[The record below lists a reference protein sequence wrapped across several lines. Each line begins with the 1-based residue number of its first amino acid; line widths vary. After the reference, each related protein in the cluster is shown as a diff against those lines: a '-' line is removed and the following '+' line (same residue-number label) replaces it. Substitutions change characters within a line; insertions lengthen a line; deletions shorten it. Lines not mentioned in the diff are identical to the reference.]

1 MATKKINYRLK
12 QNRQSTTKATFCLN
26 PDSICN
32 QEAPNPFYAKLV
44 VLSIA
49 ILHWVH
55 FPKAFFKNTIQIFG
69 MMLHGCWCSLM
80 LVTVRLICCFLWIF
94 SMLIA
99 SFECWLPM
107 PTLKY
112 TRFCQNWE
120 KPSPTFFSYQYT
132 FSDIRQQH
140 RCNPRR
146 FWHLLVRTHLSTI
159 VSLNLFLDTN
169 SCHFSVCSND
179 LTTLGFFLKPWVSRS
194 HSDYTVRVFSFY
206 FRLQFV

>member
-1 MATKKINYRLK
+1 MPSWWFSPLQFFTESTFLERFSKIR
-12 QNRQSTTKATFCLN
+12 
-26 PDSICN
+26 
-32 QEAPNPFYAKLV
+32 
-44 VLSIA
+44 
-49 ILHWVH
+49 
-55 FPKAFFKNTIQIFG
+55 FKFSEWCYTDVG
-69 MMLHGCWCSLM
+69 VRWCWCSLM

-179 LTTLGFFLKPWVSRS
+179 LTTLGFFSSLESQGLIVITP
-194 HSDYTVRVFSFY
+194 
-206 FRLQFV
+206 